1 MPSVRI
7 VVEGDVHLY
16 SVGDDAELAEY
27 IAELIENGPFGDGAD
42 VEILAD

>member
-27 IAELIENGPFGDGAD
+27 VAEILESGPFGENGD
-42 VEILAD
+42 VEVLAD